1 MILAHDIGTTGNKA
15 SLYSDAGDLVAAT
28 TVEYPTDF
36 GPQGKAEQDAEK
48 WWAAITSATRALLE
62 KSGEDAGSIECVSFS
77 GQMMGAVLLDD
88 AGRPLRPAIIW
99 ADTRAQT
106 ECDLLVERVGMER
119 CYAITGHRLNPTY
132 SLSKL
137 MWVRNHEPEVWSQ
150 TSMVLLTKDY
160 VAFRLTGRIATDP
173 SDASSTNAY
182 DQNAGRWSEEL
193 LGAAEVNVDL
203 MPEVVPSTTLL
214 GGITEDAASETGLR
228 SGTPVVMGGGDG
240 PCAALGAG
248 ITSPESGAYT
258 YLGSSSWVSLAADKP
273 LLDPQMRTM
282 TFDHVIPERFVPT
295 ATMQAGGASMEWVA
309 DLLAPGRDSDRYK
322 RLVEAAADVEAADDG
337 LIFLPYLLGER
348 SPYWNPRAR
357 GSFIGL
363 AKHHG
368 PAHVTRAV
376 MEGVAMNLRVGLLA
390 FEEMGDRIDVVDAI
404 GGGAR
409 SDVWL
414 QVFADVWG
422 KTVRRRSLVDEANS
436 LGAAVVAGVGVGL
449 FDDFEVASQLSRV
462 EKTFQ
467 PDPGRA
473 RRYETRYQQ
482 FLDAYERLVPLF
494 NELQGH

>member
-36 GPQGKAEQDAEK
+36 GPQGKAEQDAEQ
-48 WWAAITSATRALLE
+48 WWAAVTSATRALLE

-77 GQMMGAVLLDD
+77 GQMMGAVLLDA

-106 ECDLLVERVGMER
+106 ECDLLVERVGRER

-150 TSMVLLTKDY
+150 TRTVLLTKDY

-193 LGAAEVNVDL
+193 LDAAEVNVYL
-203 MPEVVPSTTLL
+203 MPEVVPSTTVL

-258 YLGSSSWVSLAADKP
+258 YLGSSSWVSLAADRP

-309 DLLAPGRDSDRYK
+309 DLLVPGRASDRYK
-322 RLVEAAADVEAADDG
+322 RLVEAAADVEAADEG

-368 PAHVTRAV
+368 PAHMTRAV

-390 FEEMGDRIDVVDAI
+390 FEEMGDRIAVVDAI

-414 QVFADVWG
+414 QIFADVWG
-422 KTVRRRSLVDEANS
+422 KTVRRRALVDEANS

-462 EKTFQ
+462 EKAFQ

-494 NELQGH
+494 DELQGN